1 MFETAEEFSEKFVY
15 DEFCGANLCKYLI
28 AACKKEGTT
37 LILAKP
43 CDTYGIN
50 MLIKEHRIPREK
62 IYVLGIGCSGKA
74 DISKLRGMGLRGITS
89 VEDGEGDELTVH
101 TLRGDST
108 VKKDE
113 VKLDK
118 CLCDAKR
125 VHVISDE
132 IICDEGNNPDA
143 LPRMA
148 EVEKL
153 EAMTPDERFAFWRG
167 ELSRCIRCNACRN
180 VCPACTC
187 ETCVFDNHDLG
198 TDNKAPA
205 SDFEEN
211 FFHIIRAFHVTS
223 RCTDCGECSRVCPQ
237 HIPLHLLNRKL
248 IRDTNEL
255 YGAYQAG
262 ADLETKPPLM
272 DYRTDD
278 CEPSVVYERGGA
290 KG

>member
-1 MFETAEEFSEKFVY
+1 MQGKSELIKTRVLELLSEGKAQQVLGWVRGEFDWERTPAVFETAEEFSEKFVY

-74 DISKLRGMGLRGITS
+74 DINKLRGMGLRGITS

-132 IICDEGNNPDA
+132 IICD
-143 LPRMA
+143 
-148 EVEKL
+148 
-153 EAMTPDERFAFWRG
+153 
-167 ELSRCIRCNACRN
+167 
-180 VCPACTC
+180 
-187 ETCVFDNHDLG
+187 
-198 TDNKAPA
+198 
-205 SDFEEN
+205 
-211 FFHIIRAFHVTS
+211 
-223 RCTDCGECSRVCPQ
+223 
-237 HIPLHLLNRKL
+237 
-248 IRDTNEL
+248 
-255 YGAYQAG
+255 
-262 ADLETKPPLM
+262 
-272 DYRTDD
+272 
-278 CEPSVVYERGGA
+278 
-290 KG
+290 